1 MRAVLYIDRA
11 NFYYYGGNIHSPISF
26 QPPLSVYSDM
36 EIIDIDQ
43 LNTLFQEFVK
53 TNKIQYCSIV
63 LFFSAQSCFQKDF
76 PKTLRPEEFEIQK
89 NQFIEFIPFNKVMSV
104 VCSLKKDADT
114 VVAINREVA
123 FALRDIFVKLQFDVE
138 MIVPSF
144 ALFGDQPQTFDI
156 HTAQNIVKH
165 YSSLSKMSFPLIE
178 EESVIK
184 KADQDE
190 FQDNQEHKE
199 SNMRLYLMIGFFV
212 VLIAMLVYMVFF
224 FRKSPTVS
232 KKINTS
238 SPPITQIVVATVI
251 PVPSPTEVVVAKGDI
266 LIRILNGS
274 GVPGQADAI
283 RDLLIST
290 GYSEVEVGNAPTQE
304 SSAVSI
310 VVKPTTQ
317 SFHRKE
323 IDDIILSLGYTTN
336 IRESKEID
344 VDVLITTRKSTS
356 TQ

>member
-1 MRAVLYIDRA
+1 MRAVLYIDRT
-11 NFYYYGGNIHSPISF
+11 NFYYYGGNIHTPISL

-43 LNTLFQEFVK
+43 LNALFQEFVK
-53 TNKIQYCSIV
+53 TNKIQHCSIV

-76 PKTLRPEEFEIQK
+76 PKTLKLEEFEAQK
-89 NQFIEFIPFNKVMSV
+89 NQFIDFIPFNKIISV

-123 FALRDIFVKLQFDVE
+123 FALRDIFTKLQFDVE

-144 ALFGDQPQTFDI
+144 ALFGDQPQTFNI

-165 YSSLSKMSFPLIE
+165 YSSLSKMSFPLVE
-178 EESVIK
+178 QESKIQ

-190 FQDNQEHKE
+190 FQEPQEHKE
-199 SNMRLYLMIGFFV
+199 SKMRLYLMIGFFV
-212 VLIAMLVYMVFF
+212 VLIAILVYMVFF
-224 FRKSPTVS
+224 FRKPPPVV
-232 KKINTS
+232 KKVHTS
-238 SPPITQIVVATVI
+238 SPSIAQIATATTT

-266 LIRILNGS
+266 LIRILNAS
-274 GVPGQADAI
+274 GVPGQADAV
-283 RDLLIST
+283 RDRLIST
-290 GYSEVEVGNAPTQE
+290 GYSKIEVGNSPTQE
-304 SSAVSI
+304 SSTVSI

-323 IDDIILSLGYTTN
+323 IDDIILSLGYTTT

-344 VDVLITTRKSTS
+344 VDVLITTRKTP
-356 TQ
+356 QLK

>member
-1 MRAVLYIDRA
+1 
-11 NFYYYGGNIHSPISF
+11 
-26 QPPLSVYSDM
+26 
-36 EIIDIDQ
+36 
-43 LNTLFQEFVK
+43 
-53 TNKIQYCSIV
+53 
-63 LFFSAQSCFQKDF
+63 
-76 PKTLRPEEFEIQK
+76 
-89 NQFIEFIPFNKVMSV
+89 MSV

>member
-1 MRAVLYIDRA
+1 
-11 NFYYYGGNIHSPISF
+11 
-26 QPPLSVYSDM
+26 M

-53 TNKIQYCSIV
+53 TNKIQHCSIV

-76 PKTLRPEEFEIQK
+76 PKTLKPEEFEIQK
-89 NQFIEFIPFNKVMSV
+89 NQFIEFVPFNKILSV

-114 VVAINREVA
+114 VIAINREVA
-123 FALRDIFVKLQFDVE
+123 FALRDIFIKLQFDVE

-156 HTAQNIVKH
+156 NTAQNIVKH
-165 YSSLSKMSFPLIE
+165 YSSLSKMSFPLVE
-178 EESVIK
+178 QEPTIK
-184 KADQDE
+184 NTYQDE
-190 FQDNQEHKE
+190 YQDNQEHKE
-199 SNMRLYLMIGFFV
+199 SNVRLYLMISFFV
-212 VLIAMLVYMVFF
+212 VLIAILVYMVFF
-224 FRKSPTVS
+224 FRKSPPVA
-232 KKINTS
+232 KKVNIS
-238 SPPITQIVVATVI
+238 SPPISQIAVATTT
-251 PVPSPTEVVVAKGDI
+251 PLPSPTEVAVAKGDI
-266 LIRILNGS
+266 LIRILNAS

-283 RDLLIST
+283 QDRLIST

-317 SFHRKE
+317 SLHRKE
-323 IDDIILSLGYTTN
+323 IYDIISSLGYTTT
-336 IRESKEID
+336 IRESKEIN
-344 VDVLITTRKSTS
+344 VDILITMRKNSS